1 MLLLNVN
8 IQFQMEKGEK
18 LKSILKKSKRGLT
31 ITDIVDKSK
40 FSRST
45 VINILSRLEGG
56 DQISFRNVGM
66 AKIYSVNKRKN
77 RRKKK

>member
-31 ITDIVDKSK
+31 ITDIVNKSE

-45 VINILSRLEGG
+45 VINILSKLEGAN
-56 DQISFRNVGM
+56 QISYRKIGM
-66 AKIYSVNKRKN
+66 AKIYSLNRKG
-77 RRKKK
+77 KK